1 MSSSLNPRR
10 DFCSE
15 VSREAG
21 EPLGATASRVDHWI
35 LFEYR
40 GVWSHDSLA
49 GSGLS
54 DQVKAHLV
62 AHVAARPH
70 SKLLFIRR
78 GGDRRAS
85 RSLSVYLAR
94 TKEGAGMTRR
104 LELADYE
111 DVLAYDLAAD
121 PGEAVTHPLLL
132 VCTHGKHDRCC
143 ARYGRPLYEALRE
156 QAEPDWVWQTTHV
169 GGDRFAG
176 NLVCFPEG
184 AYFGRVGR
192 EDVLPLAE
200 SYFEGRIR
208 LENYRGRSCHTFVVQ
223 AAERAVRAETGLL
236 AFADVRFESVERAAE
251 NRWLVRLLAVRSGES
266 YLVEVVRQEGPLAHL
281 TCSTLTLRRPRRYTA
296 GGRELLR
303 A

>member
-1 MSSSLNPRR
+1 MSSSPLRN

-54 DQVKAHLV
+54 DQVKAHL
-62 AHVAARPH
+62 AQHAGSRPH

-78 GGDRRAS
+78 GGDRRER
-85 RSLSVYLAR
+85 RSLAVFLAR
-94 TKEGAGMTRR
+94 TKEGSAAIRR
-104 LELADYE
+104 VQLEDYE
-111 DVLAYDLAAD
+111 DVLEHDLSAE
-121 PGEAVTHPLLL
+121 PGEPIAHPLLL

-156 QAEPDWVWQTTHV
+156 QAEPDWVWQSTHV

-176 NLVCFPEG
+176 NLVCLPEG

-192 EDVLPLAE
+192 DDVLPLAE

-223 AAERAVRAETGLL
+223 AAERAVRADTGLVR
-236 AFADVRFESVERAAE
+236 FDEVRFESVQRTADD
-251 NRWLVRLLAVRSGES
+251 RWLVRLRARGERHR
-266 YLVEVVRQEGPLAHL
+266 VEVVREEGPLGHL
-281 TCSTLTLRRPRRYTA
+281 TCSTEILRRPRRYTA
-296 GGRELLR
+296 SGRELVR
-303 A
+303 G